1 METRLSFRVTLRAAV
16 DKILQVGLP
25 YLQNI
30 QLRDGLQ
37 TAVAIAGVATA
48 WRILARCIEL
58 QRMIAVN
65 TSAVQRHAAAA
76 EQQALATEQLATAV
90 IALRSTVE
98 GHIYQAKAAEFIAHA
113 HTRSVASDW
122 DEPYR
127 GTDTLDEQQQQ
138 PSGASSQPTPQPPR
152 PPLQEQ
158 GVRGCHARL
167 PPIKTPACRTDS
179 YLTMYASS
187 AASRPSVVR
196 VELASRSSGAARALW
211 NAPVAAPTREASSL
225 HSRKLPVHQQLER
238 QSRWSQSPRVRWS
251 RRTIGN
257 ADN

>member
-1 METRLSFRVTLRAAV
+1 MQGPATRVSAFRVTLRAAV

-37 TAVAIAGVATA
+37 TAVAMAGVAAA

-58 QRMIAVN
+58 QRMM
-65 TSAVQRHAAAA
+65 TAAA

-98 GHIYQAKAAEFIAHA
+98 GHIYQAKAAEFIALARTHA
-113 HTRSVASDW
+113 VASDW

-127 GTDTLDEQQQQ
+127 GTDTLDEQQQK

>member
-1 METRLSFRVTLRAAV
+1 MQGMATRVSAFRVTLRAAV

-37 TAVAIAGVATA
+37 TAVAIAGVAAA

-58 QRMIAVN
+58 QRMM
-65 TSAVQRHAAAA
+65 TAAA

-98 GHIYQAKAAEFIAHA
+98 GHIYQAKAAEFIALARTHA
-113 HTRSVASDW
+113 VASDW

-138 PSGASSQPTPQPPR
+138 PSGASSQPTPQPTPQPPR
-152 PPLQEQ
+152 PLRSLRRAPS
-158 GVRGCHARL
+158 AL
-167 PPIKTPACRTDS
+167 PP
-179 YLTMYASS
+179 
-187 AASRPSVVR
+187 RPH
-196 VELASRSSGAARALW
+196 ASRSVSSAPLTPTAR
-211 NAPVAAPTREASSL
+211 P
-225 HSRKLPVHQQLER
+225 KLNWP
-238 QSRWSQSPRVRWS
+238 
-251 RRTIGN
+251 
-257 ADN
+257 